1 MTSRTSARVVLL
13 ALLPGLWAAPVAA
26 QHFGRNKVQYETF
39 DFQVSRT
46 ETFDIY
52 FYPSTQGVIPLA
64 ARMAER
70 WDERLQRML
79 DHRLS
84 SRQPLILYAAPSH
97 FQQTNVIGGS
107 LGEGTGGVTES
118 ARRRVVMPFA
128 GPLSDTDHVLGH
140 ELVHAYQYDMAT
152 AIASRSGQ
160 SGMAG
165 MAGLP
170 LWFIEGMAEYLSVGR
185 ASPLTAM
192 WLRDAIVREKLP
204 RVRDLANPEY
214 FPYRWGQALWAYI
227 AGRWG
232 DGAVRDMLVAG
243 LSSGDPEAAIES
255 VLGLDEEALS
265 AAWHAALQQHYGD
278 AARATRPMSAFGQR
292 LTEPGRLGGTINV
305 SPSVSPDGT
314 RVAFLSERD
323 IFSVD
328 LYVADAQTGKV
339 TQRLTRTAV
348 DPHFSSLQFIA
359 SAGTWSPDGTRLAV
373 AAIAAGQAELTIY
386 DVARGRTAQHRR
398 LDAVDAAQQP
408 AWAPDGRSIAFVGQ
422 HGGVTDLFLVD
433 VDSGAVTQLTDD
445 AYTELHPAWAP
456 DGRQLAFA
464 TDRFTTNLETLAFG
478 ALRLAIMA
486 PATQQVRP
494 VEAFATGKHINPHWT
509 PDGTGLVFVAE
520 PDGISNVY
528 RVQLDGGAP
537 PSRVTDV
544 FTGISGITATSPA
557 LSVSSGTGVT
567 IVTAYEDGNH
577 VLYRLE
583 DGRLT
588 GAPVAVPERTSTNG
602 VLPPVGET
610 GAEAGVV
617 GALLRNA
624 TLGLPPATPTLDAE
638 PYRPSLKPD
647 FIGQPS
653 VAIGADRWGAF
664 GGGALS
670 FFLSDMLGDH
680 SLGVAVQSNT
690 SFNGEFSGS
699 DIGGGIVYRNLKR
712 RWNWGVMADQSPYRS
727 GYAGSSVSLVD
738 GVPALVEQS
747 IIFRQVDR
755 GVSGLLEYPFS
766 EAQRVE
772 FSAGV
777 RNLGF
782 SQRLVTQAY
791 DLDTGQLLL
800 DEREDLSPSDGIT
813 FGHASAALVYDTSS
827 FGATSPVLGQ
837 RYRLEAAPT
846 FGDLTYTGILA
857 DYRRYFMPFQ
867 FYTIAFRAMHYGR
880 YGSSSEDPRLVPL
893 FVGYPHL
900 MRGYDVGTFEA
911 QECPPSADG
920 RCPMLDRLL
929 GSRIA
934 VANLELRFPLLR
946 PFGVRR
952 SMYGPI
958 PVEAALFADAGTAW
972 DSGIEQNPLYRS
984 DGRTVTSAGIA
995 LRVNALGFAIVQIS
1009 YTRPFQRKDRG
1020 WVWQFSLAPG
1030 F

>member
-1 MTSRTSARVVLL
+1 MTRRRAPVRVALIALL
-13 ALLPGLWAAPVAA
+13 AALCAAPAHA

-39 DFQVSRT
+39 DFQVSSSK
-46 ETFDIY
+46 TFDIY
-52 FYPSTQGVIPLA
+52 FYPATQDVIPMA

-70 WDERLQRML
+70 WNERLQRML

-84 SRQPLILYAAPSH
+84 SRQPLILYAAPAH

-118 ARRRVVMPFA
+118 LRRRVVMPFA
-128 GPLSDTDHVLGH
+128 GPLADTDHVLGH

-152 AIASRSGQ
+152 AVAMRSGQ

-185 ASPLTAM
+185 ESPLTAM

-227 AGRWG
+227 GGRWG

-243 LSSGDPEAAIES
+243 LSSGDPEAAIQS
-255 VLGLDEEALS
+255 VLGVDEETLS
-265 AAWHAALQQHYGD
+265 ADWHAALQQHFGD

-292 LTEPGRLGGTINV
+292 LTEPARLGGAINV

-323 IFSVD
+323 IFSID
-328 LYVADAQTGKV
+328 LYVADARTGQV
-339 TQRLTRTAV
+339 IRRLTRTAI

-373 AAIAAGQAELTIY
+373 TAIAAGRPELAIY
-386 DVARGRTAQHRR
+386 DVASGRLAQRRR
-398 LDAVDAAQQP
+398 LDAVDAALQP

-422 HGGVTDLFLVD
+422 RGGVTDLFLVD
-433 VDSGAVTQLTDD
+433 VDSGTVTPLTDD

-464 TDRFTTNLETLAFG
+464 TDRFTTNLDTLAFG
-478 ALRLAIMA
+478 DLRLGVMA
-486 PATQQVRP
+486 TDTRQVRP
-494 VEAFATGKHINPHWT
+494 IQAFATAKHINPQWT
-509 PDGTGLVFVAE
+509 PDGAALVFIAE

-528 RVQLDGGAP
+528 RVSLDGGT

-557 LSVSSGTGVT
+557 LSVASRTGTTV
-567 IVTAYEDGNH
+567 VTAYEDGNH

-588 GAPVAVPERTSTNG
+588 GAPLPVPDRPSTAG
-602 VLPPVGET
+602 VLPPVRGT
-610 GAEAGVV
+610 GPESGVV
-617 GALLRNA
+617 SALLGNA
-624 TLGLPPATPTLDAE
+624 TLGLPPATTSIETE
-638 PYRPSLKPD
+638 PYSPNLKLD
-647 FIGQPS
+647 FVGQPS
-653 VAIGADRWGAF
+653 VANGADRWGAF

-670 FFLSDMLGDH
+670 FFMSDMLGDH

-712 RWNWGVMADQSPYRS
+712 RWNWGIMADQSPYRS
-727 GYAGSSVSLVD
+727 GYAGAGVSLVD
-738 GVPALVEQS
+738 GTPALVEQS
-747 IIFRQVDR
+747 VIFRQVDR

-772 FSAGV
+772 FSAGM

-782 SQRLVTQAY
+782 SQRVYTQAY
-791 DLDTGQLLL
+791 DLETGQLLL
-800 DEREDLSPSDGIT
+800 DEREDLSPGDGIT

-846 FGDLTYTGILA
+846 FGDLTYTGVLA
-857 DYRRYFMPFQ
+857 DYRRYFMPIQ

-880 YGSSSEDPRLVPL
+880 YGSSAEDPRLVPL

-900 MRGYDVGTFEA
+900 MRGYDIGTFEA
-911 QECPPSADG
+911 QECPPAADG
-920 RCPMLDRLL
+920 RCPALDRLL

-972 DSGIEQNPLYRS
+972 DSGNEQNPFYRS
-984 DGRTVTSAGIA
+984 DARTVTSAGLA
-995 LRVNALGFAIVQIS
+995 LRVNALGFAVVQIS

>member
-1 MTSRTSARVVLL
+1 LL
-13 ALLPGLWAAPVAA
+13 AGLCVTPANA
-26 QHFGRNKVQYETF
+26 QHFGRNKVQYQTF

-46 ETFDIY
+46 PTFDIY
-52 FYPSTQGVIPLA
+52 FYPATKDVIPLT

-79 DHRLS
+79 DHKLS

-107 LGEGTGGVTES
+107 IGEGTGGVTEG

-128 GPLSDTDHVLGH
+128 GPLGDTDHVLGH

-152 AIASRSGQ
+152 AVALRSGQ

-185 ASPLTAM
+185 ESPLTAM
-192 WLRDAIVREKLP
+192 WVRDAIVREKLP
-204 RVRDLANPEY
+204 RVRELANPEY

-227 AGRWG
+227 GGRWG

-243 LSSGDPEAAIES
+243 LSSGSTEVAIES
-255 VLGLDEEALS
+255 VLGIDEEALS
-265 AAWHAALQQHYGD
+265 AAWHAALQEHFGD
-278 AARATRPMSAFGQR
+278 AARATRPPSAFGEL
-292 LTEPGRLGGTINV
+292 LTEPGRLGGSINV

-314 RVAFLSERD
+314 QVAFLSERD

-328 LYVADAQTGKV
+328 LYVADARTGEIIR
-339 TQRLTRTAV
+339 RLTRTAI

-373 AAIAAGQAELTIY
+373 AAIASGRPELAIY
-386 DVARGRTAQHRR
+386 DVSSGRVARHQR
-398 LDAVDAAQQP
+398 LEGVDAAQQP
-408 AWAPDGRSIAFVGQ
+408 TWSPDGRTIAFIGQ
-422 HGGVTDLFLVD
+422 RGGVTDLFLVD
-433 VDSGAVTQLTDD
+433 VESGTVTPLTDD
-445 AYTELHPAWAP
+445 PYTELHPSWSP
-456 DGRQLAFA
+456 DGRALAFS
-464 TDRFTTNLETLAFG
+464 TDRFTTNLDTLAFG
-478 ALRLAIMA
+478 ELRLAVMA
-486 PATQQVRP
+486 TDTRQVRP
-494 VEAFATGKHINPHWT
+494 VDAFSNGKHINPQWT
-509 PDGTGLVFVAE
+509 PDGRGLVFIGE
-520 PDGISNVY
+520 PDGISNVF
-528 RVQLDGGAP
+528 RVAVDGGGPA
-537 PSRVTDV
+537 RVTDV
-544 FTGISGITATSPA
+544 FTGISGITASSPA
-557 LSVSSGTGVT
+557 LSVASRAGTT

-583 DGRLT
+583 EARLT
-588 GAPVAVPERTSTNG
+588 GAPLAVPARPSTAG
-602 VLPPVGET
+602 ILPPVRGT
-610 GAEAGVV
+610 GPDAGVV
-617 GALLRNA
+617 GALLENA
-624 TLGLPPATPTLDAE
+624 TLGLPPATPGLETE
-638 PYRPSLKPD
+638 PYSPSLKLD
-647 FIGQPS
+647 FVGQPS
-653 VAIGADRWGAF
+653 VAVGADRWGAF

-670 FFLSDMLGDH
+670 FFMSDMLGDH

-727 GYAGSSVSLVD
+727 GYAGAGVANVD
-738 GVPALVEQS
+738 GTPALVEQS
-747 IIFRQVDR
+747 VIFRQVDR

-766 EAQRVE
+766 EAQRIE

-782 SQRLVTQAY
+782 SQRLYTQAY

-800 DEREDLSPSDGIT
+800 DEREDVSPGDGIT

-846 FGDLTYTGILA
+846 FGDLTYTGVLA
-857 DYRRYFMPFQ
+857 DYRRYFMPVS

-900 MRGYDVGTFEA
+900 MRGYDVGTFEP
-911 QECPPSADG
+911 QECPLSADG
-920 RCPMLDRLL
+920 RCPSLDRLL

-958 PVEAALFADAGTAW
+958 PVEAALFADAGAAW
-972 DSGIEQNPLYRS
+972 DSGNEANPMYRS
-984 DGRTVTSAGIA
+984 DGRAVSSAGVA
-995 LRVNALGFAIVQIS
+995 LRVNALGFAVVQIS
-1009 YTRPFQRKDRG
+1009 YTKPFQRRDRG
-1020 WVWQFSLAPG
+1020 WIWQFSLAPG